1 MTSVRVPARGAAVAA
16 TAAASI
22 VGGGVTV
29 GLSGVSWG
37 FLFASTSATRTW
49 AASGSVVLLW
59 LVARPL
65 WRGIG
70 PRFVAR
76 TVVLAYF
83 SLLFFGVAA
92 VEQLWLW
99 KRAGWP
105 IAAQARLPEQPFI
118 RHAFWLALLGG
129 LALAGGA
136 ALAARRGKR
145 PTGPATS
152 GWDDLLPGAS
162 LLAAVGILGAL
173 VVIAKTHQL
182 ALLARNVNAARFTQN
197 SGIGYASL
205 LEYELLLAVCVT
217 AGALVQ
223 NVRAR
228 GYALALTATG
238 IAVLLIVRAERTP
251 VVFAVLTT
259 VFVYVFGGR
268 RFKRRSVIVV
278 GVLLAAGSIALGTHR
293 LSSTGVR
300 VEQRAV
306 FVHAVYDVAPEFR
319 EQAFVYYVYPVR
331 SPFLRGKA
339 IHADAAALFPSAV
352 LRAMGI
358 DKRAVYGDISHEYSD
373 TMGVLGLYPRG
384 IAPLRVGI
392 AGEMWADF
400 GWAGLIGGLFFL
412 GLLAGVV
419 TRVDPS
425 TPLGTM
431 RKAVAASSLMFA
443 IITPIGALLPLV
455 LMVAVPLWLLSGV
468 TIARGVRTPEGKAT
482 SIRGANGSPDRAW
495 VTLP

>member
-1 MTSVRVPARGAAVAA
+1 V
-16 TAAASI
+16 AASI
-22 VGGGVTV
+22 FGGGITV
-29 GLSGVSWG
+29 ALSSVSWG

-49 AASGSVVLLW
+49 TAAGAVALLW
-59 LVARPL
+59 VLARPL

-76 TVVLAYF
+76 TIVLAYS
-83 SLLFFGVAA
+83 SLLFLGVAA

-105 IAAQARLPEQPFI
+105 IAVQARLPDQSLI

-129 LALAGGA
+129 LALAAGA
-136 ALAARRGKR
+136 ALAARRGKEAQR
-145 PTGPATS
+145 ALTS

-162 LLAAVGILGAL
+162 LLAGVGLIGAL

-182 ALLARNVNAARFTQN
+182 VLLAHNVDAARFTQN
-197 SGIGYASL
+197 SGVGYASL
-205 LEYELLLAVCVT
+205 LEYELLLAVCVA

-223 NVRAR
+223 GVRAR
-228 GYALALTATG
+228 GYALALTAAG
-238 IAVLLIVRAERTP
+238 ACVLLVVRAERTP

-259 VFVYVFGGR
+259 GFVYVFGDR
-268 RFKRRSVIVV
+268 KFKRLSVVVV

-293 LSSTGVR
+293 LSSTGVA
-300 VEQRAV
+300 VGQRGAL
-306 FVHAVYDVAPEFR
+306 VHAAYDLAPEFR
-319 EQAFVYYVYPVR
+319 EQAFVYYVYPTR
-331 SPFLRGKA
+331 SPFLQGKA
-339 IHADAAALFPSAV
+339 IDSDAAALLPSAV
-352 LRAMGI
+352 LRTVGI
-358 DKRAVYGDISHEYSD
+358 DKRSVYGDISHKYSA
-373 TMGVLGLYPRG
+373 TMSLLGLYPAG

-400 GWAGLIGGLFFL
+400 GWAGLIGGLFIL
-412 GLLAGVV
+412 GVLAGLV

-425 TPLGTM
+425 MPLGAM

-455 LMVAVPLWLLSGV
+455 LMVTVPLWLLSGI
-468 TIARGVRTPEGKAT
+468 TIARGVRSKDGKAT
-482 SIRGANGSPDRAW
+482 SVRTATRLPDR
-495 VTLP
+495 V